1 MTLSTEEYY
10 KNYWVGEAKKRNE
23 RAYYQRLYAHI
34 RARIQLDAS
43 SRILDVAGGNG
54 HFLQYLGIVHAD
66 VLDISESG
74 LVVAKAAGYGA
85 IRGNIE
91 QRFPMPEESYDTA
104 LCFEVL
110 EHLRYP
116 SKTLTEINHVLKPG
130 GTLYVGQPNMPAD
143 GVHHIRRYYLKPL
156 LDDLKKTGFEI
167 EWVDH
172 VPAYSMRDAI
182 LSDIR
187 LNRSVIRKMIQCIN
201 LALSLLPWK
210 IRYMMAKLHPN
221 RFSLILVVKATKK
234 I

>member
-1 MTLSTEEYY
+1 
-10 KNYWVGEAKKRNE
+10 
-23 RAYYQRLYAHI
+23 
-34 RARIQLDAS
+34 
-43 SRILDVAGGNG
+43 
-54 HFLQYLGIVHAD
+54 
-66 VLDISESG
+66 
-74 LVVAKAAGYGA
+74 
-85 IRGNIE
+85 
-91 QRFPMPEESYDTA
+91 
-104 LCFEVL
+104 
-110 EHLRYP
+110 
-116 SKTLTEINHVLKPG
+116 
-130 GTLYVGQPNMPAD
+130 MPAV
-143 GVHHIRRYYLKPL
+143 GVHHLRGYYLKPL